1 MITPPAEDD
10 ATEHSPDPAG
20 DRIRIEHPDADA
32 ADRNRRYFGATALQ
46 RFAAARV
53 LVVGAGAVGN
63 EVCKHLGMIGV
74 GEIVLVDPDVVT
86 DSNLNRCVLFRP
98 GQGAA
103 RMPKVQAVAAAF
115 VEHGWNTRIDA
126 RAIGIEDVPPEVWLD
141 ADLVVCGVDDDHA
154 RYWLNRQLL
163 THALTDGRSRFV
175 IEGAM
180 GSDFTQCRTLEL
192 PRTACLCC
200 NWTTDLLDAVLQ
212 RRKLRTC
219 MEFFVES
226 ARIFPA
232 ISTQTSLVSAQM
244 ATDAIRILA
253 HQADYR
259 ATGEWPAERDG
270 RMVPMV
276 GKLVRYE
283 TPTARCQVASIMR
296 NPKCIEPFCREGGG
310 AR

>member
-1 MITPPAEDD
+1 MTD
-10 ATEHSPDPAG
+10 T
-20 DRIRIEHPDADA
+20 DRISLRNPDDDA
-32 ADRNRRYFGATALQ
+32 ADRTRRYFGDQAVA
-46 RFAAARV
+46 RFAAAKV

-63 EVCKHLGMIGV
+63 EICKHLGMIGV

-103 RMPKVQAVAAAF
+103 GNPKVQAVKMAF
-115 VEHGWNTRIDA
+115 AQHGWTTRVDP
-126 RAIGIEDVPPEVWLD
+126 RPCGIEDVPPQDWID
-141 ADLVVCGVDDDHA
+141 ADLAICGVDDDHA
-154 RYWLNRQLL
+154 RWWLNRQLL
-163 THALTDGRSRFV
+163 THALTDGRSRFL

-200 NWTTDLLDAVLQ
+200 NWTTDLLDAVMQ
-212 RRKLRTC
+212 RRRLQTC
-219 MEFFVES
+219 MEFFVD
-226 ARIFPA
+226 ARRIFPA

-259 ATGEWPAERDG
+259 ETGRWPDNQDG
-270 RMVPMV
+270 RMVPMI

-296 NPKCIEPFCREGGG
+296 NPKCIEPFCRDAAASNTGNS
-310 AR
+310 